1 MTTATLP
8 DEVRRRELATF
19 LRNRRE
25 RLTPEQVGL
34 PEGGRRRT
42 PGLRREEVATLA
54 GVGVT
59 WYTWLEQGRDIRA
72 SEQVLGAIAG
82 TLRLDPYERTHLF
95 TLAGVSAPTKQPDC
109 TAVPAG
115 MQAVLRKLEP
125 FPATVQNARYDILAW
140 NRSYDELMGGVSD
153 LPFEDRN
160 SLLIL
165 FTNTEFRRRALTW
178 AESAPQ
184 MVAQFRASL
193 AEHLT
198 EPCWKALLKRL
209 KHESPEFARMWQAH
223 EVRPARNHTKTF
235 RHPQAG
241 VLRFDYTN
249 LWTGQRSGLRMT
261 TYAPADEETEQRLD
275 LLLQLAI
282 SAGRSVG
289 PTPPATA
296 SP

>member
-8 DEVRRRELATF
+8 DEVRRRELGTF
-19 LRNRRE
+19 LRSRRE
-25 RLTPEQVGL
+25 RLAPEQVGL

-42 PGLRREEVATLA
+42 PGLRREEVASLA

-95 TLAGVSAPTKQPDC
+95 TLAGVAAPAQTEC

-115 MQAVLRKLEP
+115 MQAILRRLEP
-125 FPATVQNARYDILAW
+125 FPATLQNARYDILAW
-140 NRSYDELMGGVSD
+140 NRSYDELLGGVSD

-165 FTNTEFRRRALTW
+165 FTDPEVRSRILTW
-178 AESAPQ
+178 EESAPQ

-193 AEHLT
+193 AEHVT
-198 EPCWKALLKRL
+198 EPSWKALLKRL
-209 KHESPEFARMWQAH
+209 KCESPEFARFWQAH
-223 EVRPARNHTKTF
+223 EVRPPRNHTKLF

-241 VLRFDYTN
+241 LLRFDYTN
-249 LWTGQRSGLRMT
+249 MWTGQRSGLRMT
-261 TYAPADEETEQRLD
+261 TYSPADEETAGRLD

-282 SAGRSVG
+282 NSGRSVAS
-289 PTPPATA
+289 TPPATA
-296 SP
+296 SF